1 MRKAVRVLAWRMPT
15 GWPVAE
21 KRVMAPVGLILGVPE
36 DASCSDCG
44 GVRVI
49 TGVVL
54 AHSSSVPT
62 WTAIDSHPSLR
73 HRLGCSRA

>member
-21 KRVMAPVGLILGVPE
+21 KRVMAPVGLILGLSE
-36 DASCSDCG
+36 DSSCSDCG

-49 TGVVL
+49 TGTGL
-54 AHSSSVPT
+54 AQ
-62 WTAIDSHPSLR
+62 I
-73 HRLGCSRA
+73 